1 MRQMENS
8 FEAEIETERETT
20 IITELKGGRVYT
32 EEFFRGRRLKRVKS
46 PHNNKSCGKL
56 YDVIQGFVS
65 LCGPCIEY

>member
-32 EEFFRGRRLKRVKS
+32 EEFFRGQRLKRVKS
-46 PHNNKSCGKL
+46 PHNNKSCGKPL
-56 YDVIQGFVS
+56 
-65 LCGPCIEY
+65 